1 MSEPRSDDGRNRL
14 ADEASPYLKQHADN
28 PVDWQPWDDD
38 ALAEARE
45 RDVPIFL
52 SVGYSACHWCHVM
65 AEESFEDPAVAEL
78 INENFVPIKVDREER
93 PDLDR
98 VYQTVCQLVTGG
110 GGWPLS
116 AFLTPDGEPFYVGTY
131 FPPESPPQRNVP
143 GFGELC
149 RQIAGSWADPE
160 QRAEMENRAEQWT
173 AAARDRMAPASS
185 PANDGPGADDAS
197 GTEILDDAAAAA
209 IRGADREN
217 GGFGRSPKFP
227 QPGRVE
233 LLLRVAT
240 LSGDTE
246 PLTVAENAL
255 NAMASG
261 GLYDHLGGGFHR
273 YCVDDDW
280 TVPHFEKMAYDNATV
295 PAALLAGYRVTGNDR
310 YADIVRE
317 TLDFAERELSHPE
330 GGFFS
335 TLDARSETPDSRLDD
350 GEEPEREEGAFYVWT
365 PEEVRELLDEPS
377 ATLFCRRYGVVSGGN
392 FEGGTSVL
400 TETVPVEE
408 LIGAEIEV
416 AGETVEA
423 PDDEA
428 EIRAL
433 LADARETL
441 FAAREARPRP
451 PRDEKVLAGWNGLTI
466 ETFARAG
473 FVLGD
478 DSRIDRAESAL
489 TFVREH
495 LWDEEEK
502 RLSRR
507 FKDGDVAFDGA
518 LEDYAFLGRGA
529 FELYQATGE
538 VAPLAFALD
547 LAEAIV
553 EAFYDADDGTLY
565 LSANDA
571 EDLVARPQEL
581 TDQSTPSS
589 VGAAVALLLDLDGF
603 TDADLASTARE
614 TLSTH
619 RGRIEASPVEHGTLA
634 VAADADARG
643 SLELTVAAD
652 DLPTEWRETLASRHL
667 PGAIVARRP
676 PTEAGLEDWLDEL
689 GLEEAPPVWAG
700 REAREGQPTVY
711 ACRSFTCSPPETDL
725 TAALDWVE
733 ANL

>member
-1 MSEPRSDDGRNRL
+1 MTDSSSGRNRL
-14 ADEASPYLKQHADN
+14 ADEASPYLQQHADN
-28 PVDWQPWDDD
+28 PVNWQPWDDA
-38 ALAEARE
+38 ALAEAKE

-65 AEESFEDPAVAEL
+65 AEESFEDPETAEIL
-78 INENFVPIKVDREER
+78 NENFVPIKVDREER

-116 AFLTPDGEPFYVGTY
+116 AFLTPEGEPFYIGTY
-131 FPPESPPQRNVP
+131 FPAEPQRGQNVP
-143 GFGELC
+143 AFPDLC
-149 RQIAGSWADPE
+149 RQIAGSWSDSE
-160 QRAEMENRAEQWT
+160 QRAEMENRADQWT
-173 AAARDRMAPASS
+173 AAARDRMAPTDSGS
-185 PANDGPGADDAS
+185 GGDGETEAPGTDV
-197 GTEILDDAAAAA
+197 LDDAAAAA
-209 IRGADREN
+209 IRGADRDN

-240 LSGDTE
+240 LSGDPE

-255 NAMASG
+255 NAMAGG

-273 YCVDDDW
+273 YCVDADW
-280 TVPHFEKMAYDNATV
+280 TVPHFEKMSYDNATI
-295 PAALLAGYRVTGNDR
+295 PAAFLTGYRASGNER

-317 TLDFAERELSHPE
+317 TLAFTERELSHPE

-335 TLDARSETPDSRLDD
+335 TLDARSETPESRLDE

-365 PEEVRELLDEPS
+365 PEEVHEVLDEPA
-377 ATLFCRRYGVVSGGN
+377 ATLFCRRYGVVAGGN

-400 TETVPVEE
+400 TETVPVAE
-408 LIGAEIEV
+408 LVGAEMDV

-423 PDDEA
+423 PKSENEVRD
-428 EIRAL
+428 L

-441 FAAREARPRP
+441 FAAREERPRP
-451 PRDEKVLAGWNGLTI
+451 PRDEKVLAGWNGLQI
-466 ETFARAG
+466 GTFARAG

-478 DSRIDRAESAL
+478 DDLIDRAESAL
-489 TFVREH
+489 AFVREQ
-495 LWDEEEK
+495 LWDADEE

-507 FKDGDVAFDGA
+507 FKDGQVGIDGA

-547 LAEAIV
+547 LASVIS
-553 EAFYDADDGTLY
+553 EAFYDEDDGTLY
-565 LSANDA
+565 LSSD
-571 EDLVARPQEL
+571 EGEELVARPQEL

-589 VGAAVALLLDLDGF
+589 VGGAVSLLLDLDGF
-603 TDADLASTARE
+603 TDRDLASVARE
-614 TLSTH
+614 TLATH

-634 VAADADARG
+634 VAADAAARG
-643 SLELTVAAD
+643 SLELTIAAD
-652 DLPTEWRETLASRHL
+652 ELPTDWRETLAERHL

-676 PTEAGLEDWLDEL
+676 PTEAGLQNWLDEL
-689 GLEEAPPVWAG
+689 GLDEAPPVWAG
-700 REAREGQPTVY
+700 REAREGEPTVY

-725 TAALDWVE
+725 TAALEWVE